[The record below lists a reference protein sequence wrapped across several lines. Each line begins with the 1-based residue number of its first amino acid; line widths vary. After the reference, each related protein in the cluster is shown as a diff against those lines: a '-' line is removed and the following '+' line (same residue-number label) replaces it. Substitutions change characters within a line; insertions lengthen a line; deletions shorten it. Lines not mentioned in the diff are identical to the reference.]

1 MNDKVDILSMSM
13 DELIEFMEKIGEKKF
28 RAKQIYEWLHEKR
41 VSSFTEMTNISK
53 ALQDKLA
60 VNCDIVTL
68 REVKKL
74 ESKDGTRK
82 YLFELN
88 DHHVVESVFMSYKHG
103 NSVCISSQVG
113 CRMGCKF
120 CASTI
125 GGLKRNLTV
134 SEMLGQVYEIN
145 RISGKRIS
153 NIVIMGTGEPLDN
166 YDVLIKF
173 IKIINSEEGMNISQ
187 RNITVSTCGIIE
199 KINEIADE
207 NLKITLAISLHAP
220 NNSIRKTMMPIANA
234 YDYDL
239 LIEACKDYV
248 KKTKRRITFEYSLVK
263 GVNDGIECAKE
274 LSKVL
279 KGILCHVNLIPV
291 NQVEERSYRHSSK
304 DTILAFKNVLE
315 RHKIPTTIRR
325 ELGSD
330 IDAACGQLRRSYT
343 KDKNKEV

>member
-1 MNDKVDILSMSM
+1 MNNKIDILSMSI
-13 DELIEFMEKIGEKKF
+13 DELIEFMDKMGEKKF
-28 RAKQIYEWLHEKR
+28 RAKQIYGWLHEKR
-41 VSSFTEMTNISK
+41 VASFAEMTNISK

-60 VNCDIVTL
+60 ATCNIATL
-68 REVKKL
+68 HEVKKL
-74 ESKDGTRK
+74 ESKDGTIK
-82 YLFELN
+82 YLFELH
-88 DHHVVESVFMSYKHG
+88 DHHVVESVLMSYKHG

-125 GGLKRNLTV
+125 GGLKRHLTV
-134 SEMLGQVYEIN
+134 SEMLGQVYEMN

-166 YDVLIKF
+166 YDVLVKF

-199 KINEIADE
+199 KIYELADE
-207 NLKITLAISLHAP
+207 NFKITLAISLHAP
-220 NNSIRKTMMPIANA
+220 NNSVRKKMMPIAEV
-234 YDYDL
+234 YGYSL

-248 KKTKRRITFEYSLVK
+248 KKTKRRITFEYSLVD
-263 GVNDGIECAKE
+263 GVNDSIYCARE

-279 KGILCHVNLIPV
+279 KGILCHVNLIPI
-291 NQVEERSYRHSSK
+291 NQVEERNYRHSK
-304 DTILAFKNVLE
+304 RETIIAFKNILE
-315 RHKIPTTIRR
+315 KHKIPTTIRR

-343 KDKNKEV
+343 KNENKEV